1 MTTLRSLLFMAAL
14 AVVTISYAIY
24 IILFGKWIG
33 RSGCLACA
41 RGWSSVLLRALK
53 TFCGLDHHVTGLEHL
68 PTEPCILMCKHQ
80 SAWETIAVPSLL
92 AGPQAWVLK
101 KELMAVPFFGWAL
114 RRCRPI
120 AIDRKAARSAMRQ
133 LLREGQE
140 HLNEGYSILVFPEG
154 TRVPV
159 GTRAPFNIGGAM
171 LAAKSGAPIV
181 PLAHNAG
188 VFWKRRAL
196 RKLPGRIELV
206 VGPPIQSKGRSAKEI
221 NALAET
227 WINETVEAL
236 PRSVV

>member
-1 MTTLRSLLFMAAL
+1 MTTLRSLLFMVTL
-14 AVVTISYAIY
+14 AVVTISYASY

-33 RSGCLACA
+33 PSGSVAAA
-41 RGWSSVLLRALK
+41 RGWSFVLLRSLK
-53 TFCGLDHHVTGLEHL
+53 TLCGLDYRVTGLEHL
-68 PTEPCILMCKHQ
+68 PTTPCILMCKHQ
-80 SAWETIAVPSLL
+80 SAWETIAAPHIV
-92 AGPQAWVLK
+92 ARPQAWVLK

-120 AIDRKAARSAMRQ
+120 VIDRKAGRQAIRQ

-140 HLNEGYSILVFPEG
+140 YLNDGYSVLVFPEG

-171 LAAKSGAPIV
+171 LAEKSGAPII
-181 PLAHNAG
+181 PIAHNAG
-188 VFWKRRAL
+188 VFWKRRGL

-206 VGPPIQSKGRSAKEI
+206 VGPPIESRGRSAKEI

-227 WINETVEAL
+227 WINETVDAL
-236 PRSVV
+236 PRSV